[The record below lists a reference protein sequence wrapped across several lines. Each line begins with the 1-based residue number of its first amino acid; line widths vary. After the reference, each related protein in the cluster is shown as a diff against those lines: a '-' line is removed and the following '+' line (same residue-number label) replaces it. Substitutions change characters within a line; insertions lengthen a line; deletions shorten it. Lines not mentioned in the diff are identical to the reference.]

1 MLIVLQARSTYL
13 TLSPFMGSTI
23 AVPKWFFLSL
33 LNSVY
38 QSFLLFITDHLLQ
51 ILPHFQVLLV
61 QCYHSHVKV
70 HRGAAQYTAC
80 AGVHWCLAW
89 APALDAVSC
98 TLGSKLTPSPLPD
111 PKTPVWT
118 NRLAFLQPR

>member
-1 MLIVLQARSTYL
+1 
-13 TLSPFMGSTI
+13 MGSTI

-33 LNSVY
+33 LNSIY

-51 ILPHFQVLLV
+51 ILPHFQVLLMQCCRSTVELRSIQPV
-61 QCYHSHVKV
+61 QVYIGAL
-70 HRGAAQYTAC
+70 RGP
-80 AGVHWCLAW
+80 L
-89 APALDAVSC
+89 ALDTVSC

-118 NRLAFLQPR
+118 NHLAFLQPR